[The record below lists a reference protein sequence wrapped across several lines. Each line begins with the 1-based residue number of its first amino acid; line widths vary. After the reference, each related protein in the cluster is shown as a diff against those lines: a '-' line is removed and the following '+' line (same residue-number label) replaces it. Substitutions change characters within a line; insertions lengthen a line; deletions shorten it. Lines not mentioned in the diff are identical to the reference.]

1 MRLMVV
7 LGMSLL
13 ALPANAQSP
22 ESTVEDT
29 GFVIT
34 TESNL
39 VIVPL
44 HVYKNR
50 KSVNDLG
57 EESFELLED
66 GVVQDIAFVD
76 GPSTD
81 PDDARAV
88 PTEIIL
94 LLDLS
99 FSVTKPGLLD
109 FNAIRES
116 FIDGMRD
123 NVSISIYGF
132 AAKLRRFT
140 GPTRDAAKLKRAL
153 ETAFG
158 HDEGQ
163 TRVFEAIMQTLRDA
177 ANRGGNT
184 SRMLVVFS
192 DGLSTTNLGTDLPAR
207 SALAFGIPI
216 YPVVLGH
223 RELTQ
228 IGSGHQGLDTFYRRQ
243 NSREAWDQ
251 TDHRAVSPE
260 LRLRDRE
267 LNQKQ
272 FADLGVRTGGQGF
285 DFKNPNSKAMRALLS
300 SLATVAQ
307 SEYVVGYYPRRA
319 GDQPTARQIEVRLK
333 ANGVGKLYGGRRI
346 VIH

>member
-1 MRLMVV
+1 MRVLVM
-7 LGMSLL
+7 LGMLL
-13 ALPANAQSP
+13 VALPAIAQSP
-22 ESTVEDT
+22 ESAVENT

-50 KSVNDLG
+50 KSVDGLG

-66 GVVQDIAFVD
+66 GVVQEIAFVE

-81 PDDARAV
+81 SGEARAV

-94 LLDLS
+94 LLDVS
-99 FSVTKPGLLD
+99 HSVMKPGLLD
-109 FNAIRES
+109 IRAVRDS

-123 NVSISIYGF
+123 NVLISVYGF
-132 AAKLRRFT
+132 ADKLQRFT
-140 GPTRDAAKLKRAL
+140 GPTRDVEKLQRAL
-153 ETAFG
+153 EMAFDSADG
-158 HDEGQ
+158 H

-177 ANRGGNT
+177 ANRGSNA

-192 DGLSTTNLGTDLPAR
+192 DGMSTTNLGTDLPAR

-223 RELTQ
+223 KELTQ
-228 IGSGHQGLDTFYRRQ
+228 IGSGHQALDSFYRRQ
-243 NSREAWDQ
+243 NNRESWDQ
-251 TDHRAVSPE
+251 TDTRVQSPE
-260 LRLRDRE
+260 TRLRDRE
-267 LNQKQ
+267 LNQKG
-272 FADLGVRTGGQGF
+272 FADLGVRTGGQSF
-285 DFKNPNSKAMRALLS
+285 DFKNPNSKATRALPQ
-300 SLATVAQ
+300 SLAKVAQ
-307 SEYVVGYYPRRA
+307 SEYVVGYYPGQA
-319 GDQPTARQIEVRLK
+319 GEQPTARRVEVRLK
-333 ANGVGKLYGGRRI
+333 AKGVGKLYGGSRV